1 MVSSFEE
8 VCGLYIAFLRSIYLQ
23 HKNDHWR
30 AKGANFY
37 GDHLLLDRIAE
48 TAEKDA
54 DLAAEKLIGVYSE
67 EVLDLSMQAEMIHK
81 TLQNFTSG
89 DPIETSLAIE
99 TKFLAFSEKFYKLL
113 EKEGKMTLGVDD
125 MIMSIASHREEAV
138 YLLKQASG
146 VAGFE
151 GDSKRAARVAFLKR
165 IKKAVPTGQ
174 GFDYAGL
181 ERRLLTQMLAVVPS
195 YVQGRYEAQDIQVS
209 VDPKTMRIIAN
220 IKLPKPVSPDM
231 QRKIEDNFKATTL
244 NLLPDDMKN
253 SFVIGVGF
261 AMPPMRALPAKP

>member
-48 TAEKDA
+48 TAEKDS
-54 DLAAEKLIGVYSE
+54 DLAAEKCIGVFGE
-67 EVLDLSMQAEMIHK
+67 GVLDLSMQAEMIHK

-89 DPIETSLAIE
+89 HPIETSLAIE

-113 EKEGKMTLGVDD
+113 EKEGKMTLGIDD
-125 MIMSIASHREEAV
+125 MIMAIASNREEAV
-138 YLLKQASG
+138 YLLKQASS
-146 VAGFE
+146 AGSFE
-151 GDSKRAARVAFLKR
+151 GDSKQAARITFLKR

-174 GFDYAGL
+174 GFDYQGL

-209 VDPKTMRIIAN
+209 VDPKTMRIMAN
-220 IKLPKPVSPDM
+220 IKLPKPVAPEL
-231 QRKIEDNFKATTL
+231 QQKIENNFKTTVL
-244 NLLPDDMKN
+244 NLLPEEMKN
-253 SFVIGVGF
+253 SFMIGVGF
-261 AMPPMRALPAKP
+261 SMPPMRAVPAKP